1 MSNKITVQVVDR
13 KTEENHT
20 TYLVR
25 NVGKR
30 AIVVRLKNSGFHYTE
45 TERMHCVVA
54 CAQAAV
60 KKGWKRIVANYI
72 SEKLKFINWST
83 YYEYDLPKIHSG
95 SIQLGHIQSVLEKD
109 IPFTYDGI
117 PTTIP
122 PVHTVTECI
131 LCSQNIEHGNCDNG
145 H

>member
-1 MSNKITVQVVDR
+1 MTKIASIRKIELTVED
-13 KTEENHT
+13 NHV

-30 AIVVRLKNSGFHYTE
+30 AIVVRLKNSGFQYTE

-72 SEKLKFINWST
+72 GEILKFVNWST
-83 YYEYDLPKIHSG
+83 YYEYDLPKIHTQ
-95 SIQLGHIQSVLEKD
+95 SIRLGHVKTILEKN
-109 IPFTYDGI
+109 ITFSHEEAPST
-117 PTTIP
+117 PSP
-122 PVHTVTECI
+122 EHSVPECI
-131 LCSQNIEHGNCDNG
+131 LCSQNIQHSNCDNG

>member
-30 AIVVRLKNSGFHYTE
+30 AIVVRLKNSGFNYTE
-45 TERMHCVVA
+45 AERMHCVVA

-60 KKGWKRIVANYI
+60 EKGWKRIVANYI
-72 SEKLKFINWST
+72 GEKLRFVNWGT
-83 YYEYDLPKIHSG
+83 YYEYDLPKIHLQ
-95 SIQLGHIQSVLEKD
+95 SIHLGHVKTVLENSIIFSYEVRHWYYEGEFVEFRRMQGLKIDHNKKD
-109 IPFTYDGI
+109 
-117 PTTIP
+117 
-122 PVHTVTECI
+122 
-131 LCSQNIEHGNCDNG
+131 
-145 H
+145 